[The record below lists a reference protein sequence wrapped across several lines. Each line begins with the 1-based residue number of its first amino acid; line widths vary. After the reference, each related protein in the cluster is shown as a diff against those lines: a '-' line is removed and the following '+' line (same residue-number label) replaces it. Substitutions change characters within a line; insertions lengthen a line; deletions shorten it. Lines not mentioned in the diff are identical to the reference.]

1 MVGQEREAV
10 GRLSRRGFVQAVA
23 GSVLAVPALAA
34 EKGAAKPSATDR
46 VKLGNTKV
54 QPTRLGVGTG
64 SNGGNVQRSL
74 GQEGLTKLIRHAYD
88 RGVRY
93 IDTAGNYS
101 IHNLVK
107 GAIQGLPREELVIL
121 TKVWLSQ
128 TLDVPKTLE
137 RFRQELGTDYF
148 DVVLLHCVMKP
159 TWPEDFKKH
168 REDLSAAKEK
178 GLARAVGVST
188 HGMPGLKQIAGC
200 DWVEVALIRMNHN
213 GAHMDGPGGKWAEGV
228 DHDAAVAEIKKVRAA
243 GKGVLGMKL
252 CGNGD
257 FKDPDDRQK
266 AVQFVFSNKLADAV
280 TIGFKSPAEVD
291 EAIERITRALNA

>member
-1 MVGQEREAV
+1 MNRRE
-10 GRLSRRGFVQAVA
+10 FVHAIA
-23 GSVLAVPALAA
+23 GSVLALGGAPTLAA
-34 EKGAAKPSATDR
+34 EKADAKPSATDR
-46 VKLGNTKV
+46 VQLGNTKV
-54 QPTRLGVGTG
+54 RPTRLGLGTG
-64 SNGGNVQRSL
+64 TNGGNVQRAL
-74 GQEGLTKLIRHAYD
+74 GQEAFTKLVRHAHD

-93 IDTAGNYS
+93 IDTAGNYNM
-101 IHNLVK
+101 HAMVK
-107 GAIQGLPREELVIL
+107 NAIQGLPREELVIL

-137 RFRQELGTDYF
+137 RFRKELGTDYF

-178 GLARAVGVST
+178 GIVRAVGVST

-200 DWVEVALIRMNHN
+200 AWVDVALLRMNHS
-213 GAHMDGPGGKWAEGV
+213 GTHMDGPTGQWAEKV
-228 DHDAAVAEIKKVRAA
+228 NHEAAVAEIKKVRAA

-257 FKDPDDRQK
+257 FTSADDREK
-266 AVQFVFSNKLADAV
+266 AIQFVFRNSLAHAV
-280 TIGFKSPAEVD
+280 TIGCKSPAEVD
-291 EAIERITRALNA
+291 EALERITRALNA